1 MIFIFVTFLAAFLIE
16 GLGTAVSVI
25 GLSTLFGANPI
36 IIALAI
42 SLDAG
47 KLVVVSLLY
56 NYWKQMGIV
65 MKSYAMLASLVTMII
80 TSAGA
85 AGYLTGEFQKAI
97 IGTQET
103 ELKVNVLR
111 EQQAK
116 YEERKKQ
123 IDNQIANLPEKTTVN
138 QRIRLMKQFQD
149 EQKALQTKIE
159 EIDKQLPEL
168 QLKQIGVE
176 AKAGP
181 ILYISKAF
189 DVPVE
194 VAVKYVVLL
203 IIFVFD
209 PLAVFLMVAGNFL
222 LEQRKNQK
230 SARPSEED
238 GTPLNSIIQEFS
250 EDDQKIIHEKANAL
264 AAEIKKPNAETIAA
278 MQEARE
284 IVERRNGENHPERG
298 QAEESFIPNVAL
310 AGDDAGDPQFEELVG
325 EELIAE
331 PTLSEPV
338 TPEAPE
344 PPSTVPPTPEQDREQ
359 IHLYDLKPHRSLLN
373 DARSDEVV
381 HFDQHPHHSV
391 QYSTY
396 KKH

>member
-1 MIFIFVTFLAAFLIE
+1 MIFILITFLAAFLIE

-42 SLDAG
+42 SLDVG

-56 NYWKQMGIV
+56 NYWKRMGMV
-65 MKSYAMLASLVTMII
+65 MKSYALLASVVTMVI

-97 IGTQET
+97 LGTQET
-103 ELKVNVLR
+103 VLKVNVLK

-123 IDNQIANLPEKTTVN
+123 IDDQIANLPEKTTVN

-149 EQKALQTKIE
+149 EQKALQAKIDD
-159 EIDKQLPEL
+159 IDKQLPEL

-194 VAVKYVVLL
+194 VAVKYVVML

-222 LEQRKNQK
+222 LEQRKK
-230 SARPSEED
+230 KVPEPEDPSK
-238 GTPLNSIIQEFS
+238 QELP
-250 EDDQKIIHEKANAL
+250 EL
-264 AAEIKKPNAETIAA
+264 VAEINELTHD
-278 MQEARE
+278 EHVRT
-284 IVERRNGENHPERG
+284 
-298 QAEESFIPNVAL
+298 EEVQPVQ
-310 AGDDAGDPQFEELVG
+310 D
-325 EELIAE
+325 LIAE
-331 PTLSEPV
+331 RYAEEFIPRGKPEQSFVPGVSVIEDVENGAGDFHSKYDPEFDKMVNNESIAEPEISEPV
-338 TPEAPE
+338 TPDEAE
-344 PPSTVPPTPEQDREQ
+344 EHPSTSDEIRKEIT
-359 IHLYDLKPHRSLLN
+359 LSDLKPHRSLLN
-373 DARSDEVV
+373 DIKPD
-381 HFDQHPHHSV
+381 DSV
-391 QYSTY
+391 QFEANPRSSTTQTLY
-396 KKH
+396 RN